1 MQRFLVHTEHPEQR
15 IRVYAITCLKNYLL
29 VKSQSLMIYIDDYL
43 QALFRRAS
51 DPSSDVRSV
60 VCQSLV
66 LLLSIRPDKI
76 IPEIKNVAEYMLYS
90 ARDADEQ
97 VALEASEFWLTF
109 GETPELVNE
118 LRPWLPQVGP
128 LLLSGMIYS
137 QSDLDWLGATDEADE
152 NVPDRVEDIKPRNF
166 GKSSHGH
173 EHQSTDSPSNG
184 AAANGATD
192 DDEDDES
199 DYYDSDDE
207 DDPSSEWNLRKC
219 SAAALDVMALNFGD
233 DLLQILLPT
242 LRDKLF
248 SVDWLEKESGILA
261 LGAIAEGE
269 YATC

>member
-1 MQRFLVHTEHPEQR
+1 
-15 IRVYAITCLKNYLL
+15 
-29 VKSQSLMIYIDDYL
+29 
-43 QALFRRAS
+43 
-51 DPSSDVRSV
+51 
-60 VCQSLV
+60 
-66 LLLSIRPDKI
+66 
-76 IPEIKNVAEYMLYS
+76 
-90 ARDADEQ
+90 
-97 VALEASEFWLTF
+97 
-109 GETPELVNE
+109 
-118 LRPWLPQVGP
+118 
-128 LLLSGMIYS
+128 MIYS